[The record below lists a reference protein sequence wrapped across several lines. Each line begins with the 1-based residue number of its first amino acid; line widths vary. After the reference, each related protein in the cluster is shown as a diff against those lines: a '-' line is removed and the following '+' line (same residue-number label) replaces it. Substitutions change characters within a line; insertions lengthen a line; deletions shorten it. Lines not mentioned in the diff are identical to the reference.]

1 MLEKLKSFGLVT
13 IIAVTIWLF
22 AEAESLGEY
31 SGVTRVQFVT
41 GDAKDL
47 WVRPAEGF
55 DGTVTID
62 IEGSRAALVKARD
75 ALAAGIRLTPGMA
88 GVPAG
93 EGRQT
98 VNLLQALEGYRP
110 LEQAGVKVVSIRP
123 QNVEVNVRELV
134 QQSIP
139 IEPVLTGIELA
150 GPAKPTPESA
160 RIRLPKKEWDSVGPQ
175 LRAPA
180 TLRADQVSRL
190 PPSGPVKVEARVQLP
205 AALIGVEGAEVLD
218 PTATLE
224 FTIKARFASAS
235 FPLVPVQ
242 VILPPV
248 DLETWRVRL
257 ERDDQ
262 ALSAEVTGPSDA
274 IERLKSSGDR
284 LIAMLPLS
292 SDELDQGI
300 SSKEVAFGLLRGTTI
315 APLPESL
322 RVNAPKSVVQFTI
335 ERRSP

>member
-1 MLEKLKSFGLVT
+1 MLERLKSFAVVT
-13 IIAVTIWLF
+13 VIAVTIWLF

-31 SGVTRVQFVT
+31 SGVTRIQFVA

-47 WVRPAEGF
+47 WVRTSEGF

-75 ALAAGIRLTPGMA
+75 ALAAGIRLTPGMP

-123 QNVEVNVRELV
+123 QNVEVSVRELV
-134 QQSIP
+134 RQSIP
-139 IEPVLTGIELA
+139 VEPMLSGVELA
-150 GPAKPTPESA
+150 GPAKPNPESA
-160 RIRLPKKEWDSVGPQ
+160 RIRLPKKDWESFGPQ

-180 TLRADQVSRL
+180 TLRTDQLTRL
-190 PPSGPVKVEARVQLP
+190 PPSGPVKVDARIQLP
-205 AALIGVEGAEVLD
+205 ASLIGVEGVELLD
-218 PTATLE
+218 ATATLE

-248 DLETWRVRL
+248 DLENWRVRL
-257 ERDDQ
+257 EREDQ
-262 ALSAEVTGPSDA
+262 ALSADVTGPNDVV
-274 IERLKSSGDR
+274 ERLKSSGDR

-300 SSKEVAFGLLRGTTI
+300 ASKEVAFGLLRGSTI

-322 RVNAPKSVVQFTI
+322 RVNAAKSVVRFTI